1 MNEDPFVEKLKKLR
15 ASGEKTEGTGGTKS
29 EGKEIQNRKCCSYA
43 GRKKPK
49 NRQTFRKN

>member
-29 EGKEIQNRKCCSYA
+29 EGKEDRVLDELEDIV
-43 GRKKPK
+43 
-49 NRQTFRKN
+49 